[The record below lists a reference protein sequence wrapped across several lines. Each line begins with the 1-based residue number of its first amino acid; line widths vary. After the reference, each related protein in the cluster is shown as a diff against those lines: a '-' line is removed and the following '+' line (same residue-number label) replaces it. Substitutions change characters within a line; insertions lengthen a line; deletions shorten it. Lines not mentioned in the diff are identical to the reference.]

1 MCAKSQ
7 PLEAS
12 RACVKRE
19 AWLYFSRP
27 YMGSRNFNPLHEENP
42 MIRDNIKAETVT
54 AMKAKDKERTAA
66 LRLIGAKIKDR
77 DIELRTA
84 DTKPEDDELVTDVL
98 LKMAKQRRES
108 IEMYE
113 DGGRTELAEKEKSE
127 LAVIE
132 EFLPKQMSE
141 EETRAA
147 IAQIKTDL
155 GADGMKDMGRVM
167 GELKARHGAT
177 LDMSKASGLVKE
189 ALS

>member
-1 MCAKSQ
+1 M
-7 PLEAS
+7 L
-12 RACVKRE
+12 RE
-19 AWLYFSRP
+19 KIQS
-27 YMGSRNFNPLHEENP
+27 
-42 MIRDNIKAETVT
+42 ETVT
-54 AMKAKDKERTAA
+54 SMKAKDKERTAA

-84 DTKPEDDELVTDVL
+84 DSKPDDDAMVTDVL
-98 LKMAKQRRES
+98 MKMAKQRRES

-113 DGGRTELAEKEKSE
+113 DGGRTELAEKEKAE

-132 EFLPKQMSE
+132 EFLPQQMSE
-141 EETRAA
+141 DETRAA
-147 IAQIKTDL
+147 IAQIKADL

>member
-1 MCAKSQ
+1 M
-7 PLEAS
+7 L
-12 RACVKRE
+12 RE
-19 AWLYFSRP
+19 
-27 YMGSRNFNPLHEENP
+27 
-42 MIRDNIKAETVT
+42 NIQAETVT
-54 AMKAKDKERTAA
+54 AMKAKDKDRTAA

-84 DTKPEDDELVTDVL
+84 DKKPEDDELVTDVL

-113 DGGRTELAEKEKSE
+113 DGGRQELADKEKSE

-132 EFLPKQMSE
+132 EFLPTQMSD

-147 IAQIKTDL
+147 IAEIKNDL
-155 GADGMKDMGRVM
+155 SAEGMKDMGRVM
-167 GELKARHGAT
+167 AELKSRHGAT
-177 LDMSKASGLVKE
+177 LDMSKASSLVKE

>member
-1 MCAKSQ
+1 M
-7 PLEAS
+7 L
-12 RACVKRE
+12 RE
-19 AWLYFSRP
+19 K
-27 YMGSRNFNPLHEENP
+27 
-42 MIRDNIKAETVT
+42 IQAETVT

-167 GELKARHGAT
+167 GDLKARHGAT
-177 LDMSKASGLVKE
+177 LAMSKASGLVKE